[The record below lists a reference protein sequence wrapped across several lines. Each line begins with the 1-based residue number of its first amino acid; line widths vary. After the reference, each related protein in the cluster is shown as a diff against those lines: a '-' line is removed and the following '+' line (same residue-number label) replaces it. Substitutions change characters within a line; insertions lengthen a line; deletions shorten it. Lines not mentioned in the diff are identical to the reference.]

1 MEKPKVTFDIPQGAI
16 TLVMTPRPAFVSQ
29 KTSETVLGI
38 PAEQFLKMLR
48 GGIFDLPITSV
59 GKLRLVET
67 EPLIAFLRKYAGSM
81 QL

>member
-1 MEKPKVTFDIPQGAI
+1 MEKPKVSFDVPQGAI
-16 TLVMTPRPAFVSQ
+16 TLVMNPRPAFVSQ
-29 KTSETVLGI
+29 KTSEAVLGI

-48 GGIFDLPITSV
+48 GDVFALPIVSV

-67 EPLIAFLRKYAGSM
+67 EPLITFMRKYAGTI